1 MLFSGIYSVTWT
13 CLIWMS
19 WNVSLTWC
27 ILTHPLRNIN
37 AVHQAPP
44 SAGNHGLG
52 MRSVLLIITLQC
64 TLCAF
69 HEKICQCCMQS
80 VVFEFHWLQNERSG
94 KRFSRTQL
102 GVQGF
107 QVTWLVQGSVFVF
120 PSAIAWH
127 TPPIYPWSIKGK
139 LESRKNPRMKVHT
152 INYLKIEWFALWSI
166 LLKTIRSIKSSFCY
180 HRRPSFFPKM
190 QAMMAMTFV
199 KCHLSLGVFVRVAA
213 ANSKTVNHNSAC

>member
-69 HEKICQCCMQS
+69 HGKICQCCMQS
-80 VVFEFHWLQNERSG
+80 MVFEFHWLQNERSG

-102 GVQGF
+102 GVQGI
-107 QVTWLVQGSVFVF
+107 QVTWLVQGSVFVL

-139 LESRKNPRMKVHT
+139 LGSRKKSQNESSYHKLPEDRMICSVIHFVE
-152 INYLKIEWFALWSI
+152 NNQVNKIIIFL
-166 LLKTIRSIKSSFCY
+166 
-180 HRRPSFFPKM
+180 P
-190 QAMMAMTFV
+190 
-199 KCHLSLGVFVRVAA
+199 
-213 ANSKTVNHNSAC
+213 